1 MMPEVVIVD
10 AVRTAIGRR
19 KGSLSN
25 MHPVD
30 LLVPVLQALVQRNG
44 IEAGSVEDVVV
55 GVDQLHMC
63 PHGVLL
69 SSRFRI
75 FPAALRGSAVTVR
88 YCLGTLNPASRS
100 RR

>member
-55 GVDQLHMC
+55 GCVTMTGSKAETLGGKPYLQPGFQWKCRL
-63 PHGVLL
+63 
-69 SSRFRI
+69 FR
-75 FPAALRGSAVTVR
+75 
-88 YCLGTLNPASRS
+88 
-100 RR
+100 